1 MPRNPERDRWHR
13 EEKRQRIV
21 DAAREIFTLRGVTAT
36 KMSDI
41 AAAAGL
47 SHGNVYNYF
56 GSKEELLYTMVLQGQ
71 DVYSGLLSRMQNQPG
86 SALEKLEWLIE
97 QFLLS
102 SNASTTYWIVLQA
115 QATDVLSPEARNEI
129 TAIVHA
135 NRQVIIAIIEEGQ
148 REGSIAQWDSTELA
162 TVFLTAY
169 HNMALWPIRGFG
181 QPQPSVTGLILKLL
195 RPYPNQE
202 GNGPLGRPG

>member
-1 MPRNPERDRWHR
+1 VPRNPERDRLHR

-21 DAAREIFTLRGVTAT
+21 DAARQVFTLRGVTAT

-56 GSKEELLYTMVLQGQ
+56 GSKEELLHAMVLQGQ
-71 DVYSGLLSRMQNQPG
+71 EMYSGLLSRMRTQPG

-102 SNASTTYWIVLQA
+102 TNASTTYWIVLQA
-115 QATDVLSPEARNEI
+115 QATDVLSQEARDEI
-129 TAIVHA
+129 TSIVLD
-135 NRQVIIAIIEEGQ
+135 NRQVIIDTIEEGQ
-148 REGSIAQWDSTELA
+148 REGSIAQGDSTVLA

-181 QPQPSVTGLILKLL
+181 QPQASVTGLILKLL
-195 RPYPNQE
+195 RPYTD
-202 GNGPLGRPG
+202 